1 MDNEKTI
8 GSRALKTLAEFW
20 NVSVARSRRRDDGFD
35 WWPGDFRVSVSVSR
49 RVDGH
54 VPETWMLMVRTDFLK
69 DVPINDD
76 KFIRLAAMTS
86 RFLTSTY
93 AWVYP
98 TAQVWAE
105 HGQPSVSPRLWFA
118 NTAYSIAEK
127 C

>member
-76 KFIRLAAMTS
+76 KVIRLCSDDFEIFNLDICLGLPDGTGMGGTRSAECE
-86 RFLTSTY
+86 
-93 AWVYP
+93 P
-98 TAQVWAE
+98 TIVVCQ
-105 HGQPSVSPRLWFA
+105 HRLFDR
-118 NTAYSIAEK
+118 
-127 C
+127 